1 MSVYSTPVKI
11 DGDCIYDFPAP
22 YRVLTDRSLS
32 GHNNMTIEY
41 CADFCSGMEISI
53 RYCLGCPNRDKSQC
67 PPGTLVILE
76 SSDTVGMVTLQFES
90 GTLRREVSQDAR
102 LR

>member
-11 DGDCIYDFPAP
+11 DGECIYDFPAA

-41 CADFCSGMEISI
+41 CADFCSGMEISV
-53 RYCLGCPNRDKSQC
+53 RYCLGGSF
-67 PPGTLVILE
+67 PGKP
-76 SSDTVGMVTLQFES
+76 
-90 GTLRREVSQDAR
+90 
-102 LR
+102 

>member
-22 YRVLTDRSLS
+22 YRVLTDRSLI

-41 CADFCSGMEISI
+41 CADFCSGMKIS
-53 RYCLGCPNRDKSQC
+53 
-67 PPGTLVILE
+67 V
-76 SSDTVGMVTLQFES
+76 
-90 GTLRREVSQDAR
+90 
-102 LR
+102 